1 LKEVENFF
9 YAGKFKDANQV
20 ITRRS
25 VIREHA
31 GGQRFDGAEEGV
43 EHIHEENKEEGGERA
58 ALFNASIEVNT
69 SRFGT
74 WEGSVTVGVSEKHS
88 NSLDDVGGEA
98 DLGEEGKDDFV
109 VAAVK
114 GLGKVIEDKV
124 IMFPSFKGA
133 IEGFIVKEDVVIHLS
148 PSEEAKLVKRDNV
161 WEGVDDDG
169 MNDGGDQAIIRVGH
183 NNGSGVLNDV
193 KAFFG
198 NKVEEAPV
206 EIFTG
211 AGFARAHVLDTVE
224 KDGAR
229 DVDGVPIDTK
239 GDAVRTGRRVVRLE
253 NDLFDKL

>member
-1 LKEVENFF
+1 VYFGGEGKPRRKGGVRVKTIAKLLGGVPKGVTIDDTWAHQKPKIFFSIGDRDVVPTYLIKPALNPGEVVGGTSGEKNGFRDVEAQPATTLKEVENFF

-161 WEGVDDDG
+161 
-169 MNDGGDQAIIRVGH
+169 
-183 NNGSGVLNDV
+183 
-193 KAFFG
+193 
-198 NKVEEAPV
+198 
-206 EIFTG
+206 
-211 AGFARAHVLDTVE
+211 
-224 KDGAR
+224 
-229 DVDGVPIDTK
+229 
-239 GDAVRTGRRVVRLE
+239 
-253 NDLFDKL
+253 

>member
-1 LKEVENFF
+1 
-9 YAGKFKDANQV
+9 
-20 ITRRS
+20 
-25 VIREHA
+25 
-31 GGQRFDGAEEGV
+31 
-43 EHIHEENKEEGGERA
+43 
-58 ALFNASIEVNT
+58 
-69 SRFGT
+69 
-74 WEGSVTVGVSEKHS
+74 
-88 NSLDDVGGEA
+88 
-98 DLGEEGKDDFV
+98 
-109 VAAVK
+109 
-114 GLGKVIEDKV
+114 
-124 IMFPSFKGA
+124 
-133 IEGFIVKEDVVIHLS
+133 
-148 PSEEAKLVKRDNV
+148 
-161 WEGVDDDG
+161 
-169 MNDGGDQAIIRVGH
+169 MNDGGNQAIIRVGH